1 MSFPNLPVTNQKV
14 WEYLLDEKRNNW
26 RIVRLKTVEI
36 EMPGQFMIITEV
48 DRDCFGL
55 AYKEIRVIVHENQLY
70 AAKTLNIKF
79 YVILV
84 SHEETDPPDES
95 LQLNTNCKHDAKIS
109 GEFKKLEVLN
119 ENCNT
124 NNCRKNTESAAAQNS
139 AKSAWCASVAHIRR
153 RYHSGGNNGSTKGAA
168 FPRNYSNDT
177 MSNEKTHKLSIQSI
191 APLRHRRTRTKL
203 RDGIM
208 LSNPPAIVPRE
219 QAFYIYY
226 MNRRQKRLQEELED
240 SVMHYKRKL
249 QMVVEDA
256 VWHCKRNQLWD
267 DMLEKHV
274 AKRETI
280 EMTEQWKLLAR
291 HSHDVTSVLR
301 LALSTSL
308 TTTDLD
314 NLLGY
319 VKSESLNIYEPLLD
333 SVHLVIITP
342 EAQQAVFLFTTQND
356 EPLQMKLLAK
366 ERKCNESRSL
376 LMEAGHTVREQ
387 FNELVRCAASSAWMN
402 LVHISSSIN

>member
-1 MSFPNLPVTNQKV
+1 MTFIN
-14 WEYLLDEKRNNW
+14 
-26 RIVRLKTVEI
+26 
-36 EMPGQFMIITEV
+36 
-48 DRDCFGL
+48 
-55 AYKEIRVIVHENQLY
+55 
-70 AAKTLNIKF
+70 
-79 YVILV
+79 
-84 SHEETDPPDES
+84 
-95 LQLNTNCKHDAKIS
+95 
-109 GEFKKLEVLN
+109 
-119 ENCNT
+119 
-124 NNCRKNTESAAAQNS
+124 
-139 AKSAWCASVAHIRR
+139 
-153 RYHSGGNNGSTKGAA
+153 
-168 FPRNYSNDT
+168 T

-203 RDGIM
+203 RDDIM

-274 AKRETI
+274 TKRETI
-280 EMTEQWKLLAR
+280 EMTEQWKLLAH

-301 LALSTSL
+301 LVLSTSL

-319 VKSESLNIYEPLLD
+319 VKSESLNTYEPLLD
-333 SVHLVIITP
+333 SVVSNLNSGNFFKLLIQHFGLQKCRLFCSSVKEHLVIITP

-366 ERKCNESRSL
+366 VFSVLSKKCYFLRL
-376 LMEAGHTVREQ
+376 LRTE
-387 FNELVRCAASSAWMN
+387 FFSDYK
-402 LVHISSSIN
+402 